1 MPPRNRLQQN
11 LLFSPLPK
19 KVLMKRF
26 SCTLSLFIFSCSVLS
41 PASLAGTTD
50 QIIGKVTNAAA
61 SMARGDVN
69 GAVAQAVPAVNVPVT
84 RYGNAYV
91 YGNQAGYTQN
101 FTPPGALNIPYVNV
115 GTSYNA
121 HTTVQPGVRP
131 VLANQVQVHTGNQ
144 YVSNTTSF
152 RRDL

>member
-1 MPPRNRLQQN
+1 
-11 LLFSPLPK
+11 
-19 KVLMKRF
+19 MKR
-26 SCTLSLFIFSCSVLS
+26 LSYALTLFIFSASMLS
-41 PASLAGTTD
+41 PASTAGTTD
-50 QIIGKVTNAAA
+50 QIIGKVTNTAT

-69 GAVAQAVPAVNVPVT
+69 GAVAQAIPTVNVPVAG
-84 RYGNAYV
+84 YGNAYV
-91 YGNQAGYTQN
+91 YGNSVGYTQN